1 MPSDPVSASFASAP
15 SATPV
20 GLLRVAI
27 VHDYLGQC
35 GGAERVVLELATMFP
50 DAPIFTSFYAPEL
63 TFPDFA
69 HRDIRTSPLQDGVVP
84 KRFRWSV
91 LRYPA
96 AFRSFDL
103 SDFDTVVVSSSAFAH
118 HIEHERSFVYCHTPP
133 RFLYRWAS
141 YSNSRALTALAAPA
155 LAALRPADR
164 RAASRHLSYAA
175 NSAATARRL
184 YEAYGRE
191 AAQVIHPPLR
201 TAHLPPEPTP
211 LPTTHR
217 ALVLAR
223 LLPYKRIDVAVQACA
238 MAGID
243 LTVVGE
249 GRSKSRTGGGPGVE
263 FVGRVGDDQLADLF
277 REHSVVLVPGAEDFG
292 YVPVEANYAG
302 RPVVA
307 FAAGGALETVVDGVS
322 GRLVASHDPAKWAEV
337 LRQVLEAPWS
347 PRALRSATERFST
360 AAFRSAVARWICAPD
375 SASALG

>member
-1 MPSDPVSASFASAP
+1 M
-15 SATPV
+15 
-20 GLLRVAI
+20 
-27 VHDYLGQC
+27 
-35 GGAERVVLELATMFP
+35 VLELATMFP
-50 DAPIFTSFYAPEL
+50 DAPIYTSFYAPEL
-63 TFPDFA
+63 TFREFA
-69 HRDIRTSPLQDGVVP
+69 DRDVRTSPLQCGVAP
-84 KRFRWSV
+84 ERFRWSV

-133 RFLYRWAS
+133 RFLYQWAS
-141 YSNSRALTALAAPA
+141 YSSSRALTALAAPA

-184 YEAYGRE
+184 YEAYGRD
-191 AAQVIHPPLR
+191 AQVIHPPLR
-201 TAHLPPEPTP
+201 TAHLPSEPTP
-211 LPTTHR
+211 LPLTHR
-217 ALVLAR
+217 ALVLSR

-249 GRSKSRTGGGPGVE
+249 GPKRPKIPKRGGSRVE

-322 GRLVASHDPAKWAEV
+322 GRLVASHDPALWADV
-337 LRQVLEAPWS
+337 LRQVLEAAWS
-347 PRALRSATERFST
+347 PRALRNATARFSA
-360 AAFRSAVARWICAPD
+360 AAFRSAVARWIGSSG
-375 SASALG
+375 SASARGGAG